1 MSGAVVP
8 FVLLHDDASTR
19 PQGVIMSIALRALS
33 AAILFACS
41 SATFGA
47 PLEGVDGR
55 AAGVHATA
63 IPVAVPLPK
72 TGARNDNGMTPQP
85 NDQVVPDDQIVQGSM
100 CVGLDCVNNESF
112 GFDSIRIKENSTRIV
127 FFDTSTGAFP
137 ADHWQLTANDSASG
151 GLNRFS
157 IENLTAATIPFTILG
172 SAPTDSLVVSAV
184 GDVGIGTA
192 APAFDVHVL
201 KTDTPGVR
209 LDQSNAGGFVAQ
221 TWDVAGN
228 EANFFVRD
236 VTGGSLLPFR
246 IRPGAPTSSL
256 DIAASGKVGI
266 GTASPAAKL
275 DVNGD
280 VLVHGTIA
288 QLSSRTAKEHFVP
301 VDGKGVLAKLEAM
314 PISSWNYL
322 GAAANDRHL
331 GPVAEDFHAAFGLGA
346 SDHYVAPT
354 DLAGVALASVKA
366 LQDEVRERDQRID
379 TLEARLRELEDIVRH
394 GQR

>member
-1 MSGAVVP
+1 
-8 FVLLHDDASTR
+8 
-19 PQGVIMSIALRALS
+19 MSIALRALS
-33 AAILFACS
+33 AAILAACPIL
-41 SATFGA
+41 ALAGA
-47 PLEGVDGR
+47 PEGADGR
-55 AAGVHATA
+55 AAGSHAAIVPAAVPVAGATA
-63 IPVAVPLPK
+63 R
-72 TGARNDNGMTPQP
+72 TDNGSSPQ
-85 NDQVVPDDQIVQGSM
+85 PDDQVIPDDLITQGSL
-100 CVGLDCVNNESF
+100 CVGFDCVNDESF
-112 GFDSIRIKENSTRIV
+112 GFDSIRIKENNTRIV
-127 FFDTSTGAFP
+127 FYDTSTGAFP
-137 ADHWQLTANDSASG
+137 ADHWQLTANDTESG

-157 IENLTAATIPFTILG
+157 IENLTAATNPFTIIG
-172 SAPTDSLVVSAV
+172 NAPTGSLYVAAT
-184 GDVGIGTA
+184 GDIGVGTA
-192 APAFDVHVL
+192 TPIFDIHVQR
-201 KTDTPGVR
+201 TDTPGTR
-209 LDQSNAGGFVAQ
+209 LEQTNAGGFPAQ

-236 VTGGSLLPFR
+236 LTGGSLLPFR

-256 DIAASGKVGI
+256 DIAASGNVGI

-280 VLVHGTIA
+280 MIVHGTIA

-301 VDGKGVLAKLEAM
+301 VDGKSVLAKLEAM

-322 GAAANDRHL
+322 GTGADDRHL
-331 GPVAEDFHAAFGLGA
+331 GPVAEDFHAAFGLGT
-346 SDHYVAPT
+346 SDHFVAPT

>member
-1 MSGAVVP
+1 MAAVPLRALSG
-8 FVLLHDDASTR
+8 SSSR
-19 PQGVIMSIALRALS
+19 PQGVIMFIALRALS
-33 AAILFACS
+33 AGILFAYAS
-41 SATFGA
+41 VAFGA
-47 PLEGVDGR
+47 AAEGADGR
-55 AAGVHATA
+55 PAGVHAR
-63 IPVAVPLPK
+63 AVPAAAPALQAD
-72 TGARNDNGMTPQP
+72 ARTDNGTTPQP
-85 NDQVVPDDQIVQGSM
+85 DDQVIPDDLITQGSL
-100 CVGLDCVNNESF
+100 CVGLDCVANESF
-112 GFDSIRIKENSTRIV
+112 GFDSIRIKENNTRIV
-127 FFDTSTGAFP
+127 FFDTSASGFP
-137 ADHWQLTANDSASG
+137 ADHWQLTANDTAAG

-157 IENLTAATIPFTILG
+157 IENLTAATNPFTIIG
-172 SAPTDSLVVSAV
+172 NAPTGSLYVAES
-184 GDVGIGTA
+184 GDIGIGTA
-192 APAFDVHVL
+192 TPAFDVHVQR
-201 KTDTPGVR
+201 TDPPGMR
-209 LDQSNAGGFVAQ
+209 LDQTNAGGFTAQ

-256 DIAASGKVGI
+256 DISASGNIGI
-266 GTASPAAKL
+266 GTASPAARL

-280 VLVHGTIA
+280 MIVHGTIA

-322 GAAANDRHL
+322 GAGADDRHL
-331 GPVAEDFHAAFGLGA
+331 GPVAEDFHAAFGLGT
-346 SDHYVAPT
+346 SDHFVAPT

>member
-1 MSGAVVP
+1 
-8 FVLLHDDASTR
+8 
-19 PQGVIMSIALRALS
+19 MSIALRVLS
-33 AAILFACS
+33 AGILVACS
-41 SATFGA
+41 SAAFA
-47 PLEGVDGR
+47 AAVESVDGR
-55 AAGVHATA
+55 AAGAHATVA
-63 IPVAVPLPK
+63 PVVVPVPRA
-72 TGARNDNGMTPQP
+72 TARTDSGSAPQP
-85 NDQVVPDDQIVQGSM
+85 NDQVIADDLIVQSSICAGF
-100 CVGLDCVNNESF
+100 DCVLDENF
-112 GFDSIRIKENSTRIV
+112 GFDTLRLKENNTRIV
-127 FFDTSTGAFP
+127 FFDTSVGAFP
-137 ADHWQLTANDSASG
+137 ADHWQLTANDDASG

-157 IENLTAATIPFTILG
+157 IENLTAATNPFTIIG
-172 SAPTDSLVVSAV
+172 NAPTGSLYV
-184 GDVGIGTA
+184 GATGDIGIGTA
-192 APAFDVHVL
+192 TPAFDVHL
-201 KTDTPGVR
+201 LRGDTPGVR
-209 LDQSNAGGFVAQ
+209 LEQNNSAGYTPQ

-236 VTGGSLLPFR
+236 VNGGSLLPFR

-256 DIAASGKVGI
+256 DIASSGNIGI

-280 VLVHGTIA
+280 MIVHGTIA

-322 GAAANDRHL
+322 GAGADDRHL
-331 GPVAEDFHAAFGLGA
+331 GPVAEDFHAAFGLGT
-346 SDHYVAPT
+346 SDHFVAPT

>member
-1 MSGAVVP
+1 
-8 FVLLHDDASTR
+8 
-19 PQGVIMSIALRALS
+19 MSIALRALS
-33 AAILFACS
+33 GALLAACPFVAFA
-41 SATFGA
+41 AAPDGA
-47 PLEGVDGR
+47 DGR
-55 AAGVHATA
+55 AAGARAATVPAAVPVPKATA
-63 IPVAVPLPK
+63 RTDA
-72 TGARNDNGMTPQP
+72 GSSPQP
-85 NDQVVPDDQIVQGSM
+85 NDQVIADDLIVQSSL
-100 CVGLDCVNNESF
+100 CVGFDCVLDEDF
-112 GFDSIRIKENSTRIV
+112 GFDTLRLKENNTRIV
-127 FFDTSTGAFP
+127 FFDTSTGTFP
-137 ADHWQLTANDSASG
+137 ADHWQLTANDTASG

-157 IENLTAATIPFTILG
+157 IENLTALTIPFTVLG
-172 SAPTDSLVVSAV
+172 HAPTDSLVVSAV

-192 APAFDVHVL
+192 APAFDVHVQR
-201 KTDTPGVR
+201 TDTPGMR
-209 LDQSNAGGFVAQ
+209 LDQTNAGGFTAQ

-228 EANFFVRD
+228 EAGFFVRD

-256 DIAASGKVGI
+256 YVAASGDVGI
-266 GTASPAAKL
+266 GTGSPAAKL

-280 VLVHGTIA
+280 MLVHGTIA

-322 GAAANDRHL
+322 GAGADDRHL
-331 GPVAEDFHAAFGLGA
+331 GPVAEDFHAAFGLGT
-346 SDHYVAPT
+346 SDHFVAPT

-394 GQR
+394 GRR